1 LLTSKKNGC
10 LTETLIQITKINL
23 HISGWWA
30 PMRRVLRYFDH
41 KFLFQTA
48 LIGSISVVVSG
59 CSMDMSRF
67 QGNPFGDPFTTG
79 TISSRSNSK
88 PQQMSPSS
96 EWGSIPQ
103 NRPAVS
109 PPNQPVVTVGSGNW
123 TAIGGTRIIV
133 GEGDSLTTLS
143 HRYGVP
149 EKAMLSANGLSSSS
163 QVQSGAELII
173 PVFDATGNRSAGFSQ
188 PVSNNMNS
196 VSTGSSGTLSDIS
209 PNNNFVP
216 VPVSRPNISP
226 RKVAANPVTPNKKEE
241 TVNVNVRQGS
251 TQKASEPVKK
261 EIQTASLNT
270 PAQTL
275 KNKVEENPVK
285 NTVSSTIASDGT
297 SFRWPAK
304 GRIIAGFGK
313 TGNEGINIALPEG
326 ASVRAIEG
334 GTVSYVG
341 EEMKDFGKLVVIRHE
356 NGYVSVYA
364 HNSDLLVKRGEKVSR
379 GQVIAKS
386 GRSGN
391 VTTPQ
396 LHFEI
401 RKGGTPVDPIPRLG
415 AG

>member
-1 LLTSKKNGC
+1 
-10 LTETLIQITKINL
+10 
-23 HISGWWA
+23 
-30 PMRRVLRYFDH
+30 MRRVLRYFDH

-226 RKVAANPVTPNKKEE
+226 RKVAANPVAPNKREE
-241 TVNVNVRQGS
+241 TVNVNVRQSS

>member
-1 LLTSKKNGC
+1 
-10 LTETLIQITKINL
+10 
-23 HISGWWA
+23 
-30 PMRRVLRYFDH
+30 MRRVLRYFDH